1 MINKAIMYTT
11 LLISNSIFYK
21 GVPVPTTGPR
31 ARQITTIFTSEFV
44 INEIGDW
51 RTHSTELTF
60 PQICETIPLYT
71 CI

>member
-44 INEIGDW
+44 INEIGD
-51 RTHSTELTF
+51 
-60 PQICETIPLYT
+60 
-71 CI
+71 